1 MYNPSPLIPGVTSLR
16 VLLAR
21 EKDEDSPR
29 LHILLTECLFAVY
42 VSLLINALAT
52 YDCFLLYRLMAHKFD
67 TQMWSSLFGGGVKTV
82 VKLGSTSPRL
92 GSKYKTE
99 LVSQKVSFNLNLNY
113 KKILFIIPILNY
125 AYKLFQMLSYFIT
138 LLSMQKKGVT
148 VVIGCAAG
156 KTDDLYNKR
165 MQLNMKIMGQQ
176 KDGKKTYKEQ
186 FVPPELSMITFF
198 MTKPFVENLDADFHY
213 DSDDSVSDEEE
224 DMDSEEEMEE
234 DLNRP
239 TSMYVSRSHLGWGW
253 GGGFM
258 GVMFFSSTP

>member
-1 MYNPSPLIPGVTSLR
+1 MN
-16 VLLAR
+16 
-21 EKDEDSPR
+21 
-29 LHILLTECLFAVY
+29 
-42 VSLLINALAT
+42 NALKA
-52 YDCFLLYRLMAHKFD
+52 FLNALIFYN
-67 TQMWSSLFGGGVKTV
+67 T
-82 VKLGSTSPRL
+82 
-92 GSKYKTE
+92 TE
-99 LVSQKVSFNLNLNY
+99 HEKKV
-113 KKILFIIPILNY
+113 
-125 AYKLFQMLSYFIT
+125 
-138 LLSMQKKGVT
+138 VT

-224 DMDSEEEMEE
+224 GMDSEEEMEE

-258 GVMFFSSTP
+258 GVMFFSSTA